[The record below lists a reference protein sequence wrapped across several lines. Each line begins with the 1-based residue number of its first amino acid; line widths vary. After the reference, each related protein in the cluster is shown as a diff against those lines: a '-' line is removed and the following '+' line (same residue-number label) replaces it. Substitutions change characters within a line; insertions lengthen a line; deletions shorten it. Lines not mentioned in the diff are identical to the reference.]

1 MGKRGEASPS
11 RAFVRTAAAATLV
24 TAVFLLWLS
33 SDVGSRRADM
43 LASDVLFVVV
53 PLLAAWACRRAHLRD
68 PHEHDAWAWIAVGCL
83 AWAVGSATFAGHQ
96 LVYGVVAPIPSLAD
110 LGYIGYALPVAVGI
124 LRFPRTPGSVWSRWR
139 STLDS
144 LVLTGCLLL
153 TSALFVLDPILSA
166 TTMTLTRLDALAYP
180 LVDVFVASV
189 VLARCVVLPDIRRMV
204 WVPLSVGWLILSV
217 TDSVYV
223 AASFAGHFTLGSPL
237 DAGWVVAFALVG
249 LAATAPTIERPREDV
264 SLARRTPGVTRQLFP
279 SAAIA
284 LAVTSCI
291 VDAHAL
297 ERHHYYWWMLL
308 PVALIVVLRQLVTV
322 ADHVTLARD
331 LAHAVDRRTA
341 QLKHREQWW
350 QDIVQ
355 NLSDVVIVIDAQG
368 RVAYCSPSVDAALG
382 HWPLIEDADQLRTQ
396 VHPDDN
402 ERVLAV
408 LTPVV
413 LGEAAHGFTECR
425 IRRADGGYS
434 WFEVTAVGQLS
445 EQALEGAIL
454 TLHDVSERR
463 ELTNKLIHQAHHDML
478 TGLPNRALLMQRID
492 EALVS
497 REHAFGLLLLD
508 LDDFKVINDR
518 HGHAAGDVVLT
529 VIGQR
534 LAGLVRGSDT
544 VARLGGDEFAYL
556 VHGGAA
562 ELRAVAERLVTAV
575 ERPVAVGGRRF
586 HVRTSIG
593 IVLADHGQ
601 GRDGDADVDG
611 VGAPSGAGESAQSL
625 LSHADIALYEA
636 KARDKG
642 GIVLIEGAE
651 RDDAAKQVHLREQ
664 IAQPDLSQ
672 FSVVYQPIVDLG
684 TGMMRGVECLMRW
697 NHPDMGPVPPDT
709 FIPMAEHGGSIQVL
723 GWYVLDAACA
733 QLAKWGVESPGHR
746 LAVGVNVS
754 VRQLDEPDFARRL
767 LDLIAS
773 HGVEPDQIVVELT
786 EQALAIDFD
795 SVATIVSELRA
806 QSVSVAVDDYGTGYS
821 SLRYLHRFDADVVKI
836 DRSFVVNVV
845 ESVHTQKIVRSVM
858 HMAESL
864 DLQSIAEGIETAE
877 QLDTVRGLGCELG
890 QGYLFSRPV
899 PAEEISRL
907 LRSAVRGETLGPPVT
922 LTTTV

>member
-1 MGKRGEASPS
+1 
-11 RAFVRTAAAATLV
+11 
-24 TAVFLLWLS
+24 
-33 SDVGSRRADM
+33 
-43 LASDVLFVVV
+43 
-53 PLLAAWACRRAHLRD
+53 
-68 PHEHDAWAWIAVGCL
+68 
-83 AWAVGSATFAGHQ
+83 
-96 LVYGVVAPIPSLAD
+96 
-110 LGYIGYALPVAVGI
+110 
-124 LRFPRTPGSVWSRWR
+124 
-139 STLDS
+139 
-144 LVLTGCLLL
+144 
-153 TSALFVLDPILSA
+153 
-166 TTMTLTRLDALAYP
+166 
-180 LVDVFVASV
+180 
-189 VLARCVVLPDIRRMV
+189 
-204 WVPLSVGWLILSV
+204 
-217 TDSVYV
+217 
-223 AASFAGHFTLGSPL
+223 
-237 DAGWVVAFALVG
+237 
-249 LAATAPTIERPREDV
+249 
-264 SLARRTPGVTRQLFP
+264 
-279 SAAIA
+279 
-284 LAVTSCI
+284 
-291 VDAHAL
+291 
-297 ERHHYYWWMLL
+297 
-308 PVALIVVLRQLVTV
+308 
-322 ADHVTLARD
+322 
-331 LAHAVDRRTA
+331 
-341 QLKHREQWW
+341 
-350 QDIVQ
+350 
-355 NLSDVVIVIDAQG
+355 
-368 RVAYCSPSVDAALG
+368 
-382 HWPLIEDADQLRTQ
+382 
-396 VHPDDN
+396 
-402 ERVLAV
+402 
-408 LTPVV
+408 
-413 LGEAAHGFTECR
+413 
-425 IRRADGGYS
+425 
-434 WFEVTAVGQLS
+434 
-445 EQALEGAIL
+445 
-454 TLHDVSERR
+454 
-463 ELTNKLIHQAHHDML
+463 
-478 TGLPNRALLMQRID
+478 
-492 EALVS
+492 
-497 REHAFGLLLLD
+497 
-508 LDDFKVINDR
+508 
-518 HGHAAGDVVLT
+518 
-529 VIGQR
+529 
-534 LAGLVRGSDT
+534 VRGSDT

-556 VHGGAA
+556 VHGGAE

-601 GRDGDADVDG
+601 ARDGRADVGGAD
-611 VGAPSGAGESAQSL
+611 VGAGKGSGGESAQSL

-733 QLAKWGVESPGHR
+733 QLATWGVESPGHR

-786 EQALAIDFD
+786 EQALAVDFD
-795 SVATIVSELRA
+795 SVAAIVSELRA

-836 DRSFVVNVV
+836 DRSFVANVV

-907 LRSAVRGETLGPPVT
+907 LRGAVRGETLGPPVT
-922 LTTTV
+922 VTTTG